1 MRDPGQTSVYDGTSR
16 IPRDGSVTV
25 QNATPL
31 SLPHPRTQVQRPSR
45 IAWLLDGPGWML
57 TRPISDFLL
66 LSAAVLWTIRWPGEA
81 PIALADAWPLLLL
94 PPIAMVLLLARG
106 LYRKRMRPFV
116 LDAVAPMFGA
126 ISIAV
131 MAVVLLGIYEGG
143 DQLQASVAAH
153 LWLLAMIGVS
163 GARIIL
169 LLLQR
174 QARARGLVARA
185 TLIVGAG
192 QVGMRVARRLEE
204 SPQYGLHPVGFL
216 DADPLAPTHAGDR
229 EVPVLGRPAD
239 LEWIASMTG
248 ASHVVLAFSSDADE
262 TLVPLAR
269 RCEELGLEV
278 SLVPR
283 LFESVNDR
291 FQYESLGGLP
301 LLALR
306 STDPKGWQFAVKHAF
321 DRVVAAMLLTLFSPL
336 LALIALA
343 VRIESP
349 GPIVFRQRRVGRD
362 GHEFDVFKFRS
373 MYMSRAGGEFTP
385 PGGAAPGGIEGT
397 DRRTR
402 VGRLLRRT
410 SLDELPQL
418 FNVLR
423 GDMSLV
429 GPRPERPEF
438 VDLFK
443 HDFDRYSDRHR
454 VKSGITGWAQVH
466 GLRGQTSLADRV
478 EWDNYY
484 IEHWSLPLDAKIL
497 AMTVVA
503 VFKAAE

>member
-1 MRDPGQTSVYDGTSR
+1 MNGVATSVEPVPSVAGGRTPPPPLSLSA
-16 IPRDGSVTV
+16 PR
-25 QNATPL
+25 ATPL
-31 SLPHPRTQVQRPSR
+31 RPSR
-45 IAWLLDGPGWML
+45 VAWLLDGTGWNW
-57 TRPISDFLL
+57 TRPISDLL
-66 LSAAVLWTIRWPGEA
+66 LLTAAVMWTIRWPGA
-81 PIALADAWPLLLL
+81 PAIPIDAGWPLLLL
-94 PPIAMVLLLARG
+94 PPVAMVLLLARG
-106 LYRKRMRPFV
+106 MYRKRMRTFV
-116 LDAVAPMFGA
+116 LDGIAPVVGA

-131 MAVVLLGIYEGG
+131 MAVAMLGVYAGG
-143 DQLQASVAAH
+143 DRLAPSVPAH
-153 LWLLAMIGVS
+153 LWLLALVGTGGGRV
-163 GARIIL
+163 AL
-169 LLLQR
+169 LVLQR
-174 QARARGLVARA
+174 QARARGLIGRA

-192 QVGMRVARRLEE
+192 NVGMRVARRLID
-204 SPQYGLHPVGFL
+204 SPQYGLRPVGFL
-216 DADPLAPTHAGDR
+216 DADPLAPAHAGDR

-248 ASHVVLAFSSDADE
+248 ATHVVLAFSSETDE
-262 TLVPLAR
+262 KLVPLAR

-306 STDPKGWQFAVKHAF
+306 STDPKGWQFAVKHAV
-321 DRVVAAMLLTLFSPL
+321 DRVCAALLLTVCAPL
-336 LALIALA
+336 LAAVAVA
-343 VRIESP
+343 VRLDST

-373 MYMSRAGGEFTP
+373 MRPDDHAKFRP
-385 PGGAAPGGIEGT
+385 DHGAAPGGVEGA

-402 VGRLLRRT
+402 IGKLLRRT

-443 HDFDRYSDRHR
+443 HDLDRYGDRHR
-454 VKSGITGWAQVH
+454 VKSGITGWAQVN

-484 IEHWSLPLDAKIL
+484 IEHWSLPFDAKIL
-497 AMTVVA
+497 ALTVVA